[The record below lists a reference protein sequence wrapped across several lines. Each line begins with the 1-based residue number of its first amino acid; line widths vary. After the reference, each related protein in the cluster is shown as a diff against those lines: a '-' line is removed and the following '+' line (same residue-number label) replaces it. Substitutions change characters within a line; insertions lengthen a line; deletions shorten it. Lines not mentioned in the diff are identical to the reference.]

1 MDFMEI
7 NMIKIK
13 AGDRIDVNLDWIP
26 YKNRWN
32 HYVFTDKNF
41 PKDMS
46 WPGLK
51 MQKVYIQKR
60 KMVSGCG

>member
-1 MDFMEI
+1 
-7 NMIKIK
+7 MIKIK

-46 WPGLK
+46 WPGFKNAKGLHPEK
-51 MQKVYIQKR
+51 KNGEWVWVADKT
-60 KMVSGCG
+60 